1 MGRICPPSYLFIYFF
16 DYPGSLSLFQAS
28 FLSKATQRPDW
39 EVYILLT
46 QLVFIKLL
54 WLPRTHILMQ
64 TDLDRE
70 EELDTVYCIQVCH
83 TL

>member
-16 DYPGSLSLFQAS
+16 DYPGSLSSLIFEQS
-28 FLSKATQRPDW
+28 HTKTRLGSVHPFDK
-39 EVYILLT
+39 
-46 QLVFIKLL
+46 LVFIKLL